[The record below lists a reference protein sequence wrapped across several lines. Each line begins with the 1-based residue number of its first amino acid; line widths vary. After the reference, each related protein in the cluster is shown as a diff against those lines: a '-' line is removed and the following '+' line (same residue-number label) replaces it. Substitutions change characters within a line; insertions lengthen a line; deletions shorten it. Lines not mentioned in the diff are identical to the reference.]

1 MGALAGLPA
10 SHGPR
15 RRSRCAVCS
24 VAPFARRA
32 RGGRVC
38 RRSRTDRHRPR
49 VHRRSRRR
57 ARFRSGRVRPQALG
71 PAGSRDSLATAIRR
85 SLCST
90 GAGVPVTGSATGL
103 SLTPPRCVLA
113 PTGIAR
119 GLVKMIGIL
128 VGWRRCV
135 SDSFTRLGSSAG
147 RIRSCGRSRRG
158 ATPAGRC
165 GRTGWID
172 SCCRRIPQRR
182 SSRLTGERVYRLLAG
197 AERGPHPAGGPHT
210 AMRIELVSRRSG
222 RGVQS
227 RPGAVWGPPGP
238 GCASDVSVRRT
249 ARRPCGDAAS

>member
-10 SHGPR
+10 SHRPR
-15 RRSRCAVCS
+15 RRSRRAVCS

-119 GLVKMIGIL
+119 GLMTDDRHTGRVASVC
-128 VGWRRCV
+128 VGQLHAARV
-135 SDSFTRLGSSAG
+135 LGRPDPQLRPVAA
-147 RIRSCGRSRRG
+147 G

-182 SSRLTGERVYRLLAG
+182 SSRLTGERVSL
-197 AERGPHPAGGPHT
+197 
-210 AMRIELVSRRSG
+210 IG
-222 RGVQS
+222 RGGTWAAP
-227 RPGAVWGPPGP
+227 R
-238 GCASDVSVRRT
+238 
-249 ARRPCGDAAS
+249 RRPSHRDAY